1 MGTLPCIFLGGLR
14 VRRLVNINAASHPFE
29 LVPEDDLSIG
39 NAVIEEINH
48 VIVRLE
54 SSDAPLEG
62 VFELVYMQQAR
73 ILAHIGQ

>member
-1 MGTLPCIFLGGLR
+1 MGALPCISLNGLR
-14 VRRLVNINAASHPFE
+14 VRRLVNIDTALHPFE
-29 LVPEDDLSIG
+29 LVLEDNLSVG